1 VLPVRWRAEADSLYA
16 ALPAETLA
24 LAGAPADVPA
34 ALTIDRS
41 SVWRARDMV
50 GAMIQGMGSCFVDG
64 EVGSGAKTMR
74 AIAADLAEGADALV
88 RIVPA
93 RVVWWEGWSSGS
105 RRL

>member
-1 VLPVRWRAEADSLYA
+1 
-16 ALPAETLA
+16 
-24 LAGAPADVPA
+24 
-34 ALTIDRS
+34 
-41 SVWRARDMV
+41 
-50 GAMIQGMGSCFVDG
+50 
-64 EVGSGAKTMR
+64 MR